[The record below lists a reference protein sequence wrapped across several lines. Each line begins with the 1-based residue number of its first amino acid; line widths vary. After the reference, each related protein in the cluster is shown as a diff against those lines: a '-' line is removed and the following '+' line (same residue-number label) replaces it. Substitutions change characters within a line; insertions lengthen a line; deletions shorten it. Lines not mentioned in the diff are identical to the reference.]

1 MQWAVRQILRCR
13 FQGIPKRLFLEGK
26 VLELLGLTT
35 ALEMTRQEKYCFPA
49 QPYLLDRVHYA
60 RDILHQRLDNPP
72 SLAELAQ
79 LVGLNECTLKREF
92 RACFGKTVFKY
103 LHDYRMDR
111 AWQALIVGDWTV
123 KEVARMVGYHNLAA
137 FSRAF
142 SKQFNINPRACLSKN
157 SV

>member
-1 MQWAVRQILRCR
+1 MARHDRDCLSV
-13 FQGIPKRLFLEGK
+13 
-26 VLELLGLTT
+26 
-35 ALEMTRQEKYCFPA
+35 
-49 QPYLLDRVHYA
+49 QPDLLDRVHYA

-72 SLAELAQ
+72 NLGELAQ

-92 RACFGKTVFKY
+92 RSCFGKTIFKY
-103 LHDYRMDR
+103 LHDYRLER
-111 AWQALIVGDWTV
+111 ALQALIVGDRSV

-142 SKQFNINPRACLSKN
+142 SKQFNINPRACLSNN